1 MKFGAKITDISNI
14 TYFTQ
19 LIATVSK
26 LCSKTSN
33 KTCILKLT
41 YEKIYFIFT
50 DSLTISPGSGKTTFW
65 MCIETLKLFDL
76 YICEGKS
83 KEENFIILELEP
95 DNLFKALKSSQNIRA
110 IRIKLCKRQTPC
122 LSIELDLP
130 SISALKTHSRIITH
144 DISVHVVSSKSFN
157 FEEPTMLNA
166 NLSINLPQIKLLKH
180 MLERFKYLTDYI
192 NLQATQNGELIFK
205 CETSLITINTFF
217 KDLQCLNVQEPMDA
231 VNVRLNIKKL
241 FEFINALQFQP
252 NKLICNFVNDK
263 YAHLFF
269 IHQNVILQ
277 YIIASVY
284 N

>member
-1 MKFGAKITDISNI
+1 MKFGAKIVDNLNI

-26 LCSKTSN
+26 LCGKTTN

-41 YEKIYFIFT
+41 SEKIYFLFT

-65 MCIETLKLFDL
+65 MCIETAKLFDL

-83 KEENFIILELEP
+83 KDENFIILELEP
-95 DNLFKALKSSQNIRA
+95 DNLYKALKSSQNIR
-110 IRIKLCKRQTPC
+110 IVRLKLCKRQTPC

-130 SISALKTHSRIITH
+130 SISTLKTHSRIITH
-144 DISVHVVSSKSFN
+144 DISVHVVLSKSFN

-180 MLERFKYLTDYI
+180 MLERFKCLTDYI
-192 NLQATQNGELIFK
+192 YLQATQNGELILK
-205 CETSLITINTFF
+205 CETSLININTYF
-217 KDLQCLNVQEPMDA
+217 KDLVCLNVQEPMDTIS
-231 VNVRLNIKKL
+231 VRLNIKKL
-241 FEFINALQFQP
+241 YEFINSLQFQP
-252 NKLICNFVNDK
+252 NKLICNFINDK

-269 IHQNVILQ
+269 IHNSVILQ
-277 YIIASVY
+277 YIIASIY